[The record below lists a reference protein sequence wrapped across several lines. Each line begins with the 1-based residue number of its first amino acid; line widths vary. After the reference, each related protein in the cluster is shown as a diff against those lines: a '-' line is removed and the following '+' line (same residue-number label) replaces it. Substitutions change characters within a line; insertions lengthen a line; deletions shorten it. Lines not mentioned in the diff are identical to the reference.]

1 MSRIA
6 KKPITIPAKTEVT
19 FSDGLL
25 TIKGPLG
32 TLTKTL
38 KPDIGVMID
47 ATGITLTLKNKN
59 LQAAALWGTYA
70 SHIKNMI
77 AGVNKAYEKKLV
89 VEGIGY
95 KADVKGAELT
105 MALGFSHPVNV
116 PIPKDLKVTTEK
128 NTVTISGIDCEK
140 VGKFAADVR
149 AMKKPEPYLGKGIH
163 YSDEVIRRK
172 QGKKAA

>member
-1 MSRIA
+1 MSRLA
-6 KKPITIPAKTEVT
+6 KKAIAIPAKTEVT
-19 FSDGLL
+19 YSDGLL
-25 TIKGPLG
+25 AVKGPLG

-38 KPDIGVMID
+38 KPDIGVLVD
-47 ATGITLTLKNKN
+47 ASGITLTQKNKN

-70 SHIKNMI
+70 SHIRNML
-77 AGVNKAYEKKLV
+77 AGVNKVYEKKLV

-95 KADVKGAELT
+95 KADVTGTELV

-116 PIPKDLKVTTEK
+116 PVPKDLKVTAEK

-163 YSDEVIRRK
+163 YSDEVVRRK